1 MTSKF
6 NLEDSAEID
15 FPQPSE
21 ETKPSAWVSK
31 FYQIAAAATP
41 NGMEGEL
48 EWEYLRLLFMLH
60 STSFKFIFQLEN
72 ASKKHSLYHTIA
84 CECIVWSIG
93 IVKHQS
99 ALTTIN

>member
-15 FPQPSE
+15 FPQPS
-21 ETKPSAWVSK
+21 AWVSEL
-31 FYQIAAAATP
+31 YQIGAAATP
-41 NGMEGEL
+41 DGMEGEL

-72 ASKKHSLYHTIA
+72 ASKKHSL
-84 CECIVWSIG
+84 
-93 IVKHQS
+93 
-99 ALTTIN
+99 